1 MKKNAKSI
9 AWSSSMQG
17 GFVSWIMRLCIL
29 AVLVGPLPSLAAG
42 SMKTNSIQQNQ
53 TTITGVVVD
62 EQNLPLIGVN
72 ILVKGT
78 TNGTVTD
85 FDGKFQLDVPANA
98 IIKFSFIGYVD
109 QEITVG
115 NETNINVV
123 LKEDVQGLNEVVV
136 VGYGTQ
142 KKSDLTGAVA
152 SVKAEDLA
160 KTPSSNPVNS
170 LQGKVAGV
178 TITKYGGAPGSGSN
192 ITIRGIGTIGNN
204 NPLYIID
211 GLPGSM
217 SLLNPDDIASMEILK
232 DGAAAAIYGS
242 RAANGVVLITTKK
255 GKKGKVNIDFN
266 MHVGSVKAIDK
277 LNLLDS
283 EGYVKV
289 HRMMYEN
296 YNQYASDADKNAL
309 PSYVT
314 DPIQANTNWQNEI
327 NQTGLQQFYNVNI
340 NGGNELGYYG
350 LSGSWND
357 EEGALIGTDYLKK
370 TLRAKLGMEKGILKI
385 DGNISY
391 AETNYKSVGT
401 DLNSSSQLRYSI
413 SDTYKLTPLI
423 SPFDEDGNVQ
433 LTYGDMPANANPYA
447 NYRNRKGETDLQYFT
462 ANVTGKLQFTDWL
475 SYQVNLGLINSN
487 KKKWTYHPKFQRSP
501 KDGEDWIYYGEA
513 RNNYRSQIME
523 HLINFNKDFGK
534 HSVSSVVGYTASKE
548 TNHWIGANVTGKK
561 TEYSAEG
568 DEVKTNDIPAGFLD
582 PNFMTLN
589 GGEGGTYDAYGSNNE
604 YTRTSIL
611 GRINYSYDSKYL
623 IQVTARRD
631 GSSKFGKD
639 SRFGTFPSVAL
650 GWRITEEDFM
660 SSYEFID
667 NLKLRASWGKLGNEV
682 TLGLYAYEA
691 LISTGTD
698 YNTGAVKGSGANPWT
713 GSIARDLE
721 NKELQW
727 ETTISKNLGLDFALF
742 NSKVTGTVNYY
753 NTTTED
759 MLVVR
764 KLPGSAGLNNPTLN
778 VGEIE
783 NKGMEFEM
791 GYHKNHGDFTFN
803 VNATLTTTKNEVISL
818 ANTDQAL
825 FGEGLKFGDSHFP
838 TQTRVGSEIGAFYL
852 YQEDG
857 IFRTMDEVNAHKNSE
872 GDLLQPNAKPGDIRF
887 KDENGDGVID
897 PKDKVYSGSG
907 IPDFTYSV
915 SFDAK
920 YKGFDFSMMFYGVQG
935 NELYN
940 GNRYYLENM
949 SAGQNFLAS
958 TLNAWTETNQN
969 TNMPR
974 AILGDPNGNTRE
986 STRYLEDG
994 SFLRL
999 KNIEVGYTFP
1009 KNLINKLGISKCR
1022 VYVNAQNV
1030 WTMTDYSGIDP
1041 EVGRG
1046 DVLSLGIDR
1055 SFYPI
1060 NKSFF
1065 AGIQLSF

>member
-1 MKKNAKSI
+1 MKKNAKTIVRKSF
-9 AWSSSMQG
+9 AQQCL
-17 GFVSWIMRLCIL
+17 VSWMMKLCIL
-29 AVLVGPLPSLAAG
+29 AVLVGPMPVLA
-42 SMKTNSIQQNQ
+42 SDSSETFTNQQNQ
-53 TTITGVVVD
+53 KKISGTVVD

-72 ILVKGT
+72 IVVKGST
-78 TNGTVTD
+78 IGTVTD
-85 FDGKFQLDVPANA
+85 FDGNFQLDVPENA
-98 IIKFSFIGYVD
+98 MLIFSFIGYVD
-109 QEITVG
+109 QEIVVG
-115 NETNINVV
+115 NESTFNVI

-160 KTPSSNPVNS
+160 KTPSSNPVNA

-217 SLLNPDDIASMEILK
+217 SLLNPDDIASIEVLK

-255 GKKGKVNIDFN
+255 GKAGKVNVDFN
-266 MHVGSVKAIDK
+266 MHVGSVKAIDQ
-277 LNLLDS
+277 LDLLDS

-296 YNQYASDADKNAL
+296 YNQYASPGDQN
-309 PSYVT
+309 PIPTYVT
-314 DPIQANTNWQNEI
+314 DPIMANTDWQDEVSGN
-327 NQTGLQQFYNVNI
+327 GLQQFYNLSI

-350 LSGSWND
+350 ISGSWND
-357 EEGALIGTDYLKK
+357 EEGSLMGSEYLKK
-370 TLRAKLGMEKGILKI
+370 TLRAKLGMEKGRLKV
-385 DGNISY
+385 DANISY
-391 AETNYKSVGT
+391 AETNSKSAKF
-401 DLNSSSQLRYSI
+401 SLR
-413 SDTYKLTPLI
+413 DTYNLTPLI

-447 NYRNRKGETDLQYFT
+447 NHINRKGETDLQYFS
-462 ANVTGKLQFTDWL
+462 ANVTGRLKITDYL

-487 KKKWTYHPKFQRSP
+487 NIEWSYHPKFQRSP
-501 KDGEDWIYYGEA
+501 KDGEDWIYYGEE

-523 HLINFNKDFGK
+523 HLINFQKDFGK
-534 HSVSSVVGYTASKE
+534 HSVSSVIGYTASE
-548 TNHWIGANVTGKK
+548 DTNHWIGANVTGKK
-561 TEYSAEG
+561 TEYSAE
-568 DEVKTNDIPAGFLD
+568 DDNVITNDIPAGFLD

-589 GGEGGTYDAYGSNNE
+589 GGEGGTYDAYGSKNE

-611 GRINYSYDSKYL
+611 GRINYSYDNKYL
-623 IQVTARRD
+623 VQVTARRD
-631 GSSKFGKD
+631 GSSKFGED

-650 GWRITEEDFM
+650 GWRITEEAFM
-660 SSYEFID
+660 SEYDFID

-682 TLGLYAYEA
+682 TLGLYSYQA
-691 LISTGTD
+691 LISSGTD
-698 YNTGAVKGSGANPWT
+698 YNTGAVKGTGANPWT

-727 ETTISKNLGLDFALF
+727 ETTISKNLGLDFAFL
-742 NSKVTGTVNYY
+742 NSKITGTMNYY

-783 NKGMEFEM
+783 NKGLELEL
-791 GYHKNHGDFTFN
+791 GYHKNQGDFTYN
-803 VNATLTTTKNEVISL
+803 VNATFTTIKNEVISL

-852 YQEDG
+852 YQTDG
-857 IFRTMDEVNAHKNSE
+857 IFQSMDEVNAHVNAD
-872 GDLLQPNAKPGDIRF
+872 GDLLQANAKPGDIRF
-887 KDENGDGVID
+887 RDMNGDGIID
-897 PKDKVYSGSG
+897 PEDKVYSGSG
-907 IPDFTYSV
+907 IPDFTYSL

-949 SAGQNFLAS
+949 SAGQNFLS
-958 TLNAWTETNQN
+958 SSLNAWTETNRN
-969 TNMPR
+969 TNVPR
-974 AILGDPNGNTRE
+974 AVLGDPNSNTRE

-999 KNIEVGYTFP
+999 KNIELGYTLP
-1009 KNLINKLGISKCR
+1009 KEVISRIGLTKCR
-1022 VYVNAQNV
+1022 VYVNAQNI

>member
-1 MKKNAKSI
+1 MKKNAKTVVRNASV
-9 AWSSSMQG
+9 QKG
-17 GFVSWIMRLCIL
+17 LVSWIMKLCIL
-29 AVLVGPLPSLAAG
+29 AVLVGPQPLQAAG
-42 SMKTNSIQQNQ
+42 SMKTKAIQQNQ
-53 TTITGVVVD
+53 KTITGKVVD

-78 TNGTVTD
+78 TLGTVTD
-85 FDGKFQLDVPANA
+85 FDGNFQLDVPANGVV
-98 IIKFSFIGYVD
+98 KFSFIGYVD
-109 QEITVG
+109 QEITIT
-115 NETNINVV
+115 NETSLNIV

-178 TITKYGGAPGSGSN
+178 TITKYGGAPGAGSN

-217 SLLNPDDIASMEILK
+217 SLLNPDDIASIEVLK

-255 GKKGKVNIDFN
+255 GKKGKVNVDFN
-266 MHVGSVKAIDK
+266 MHVGSAKAIDQ
-277 LNLLDS
+277 LDLLDS

-296 YNQYASDADKNAL
+296 YNKYASNDDQKAL

-314 DPIQANTNWQNEI
+314 DPILANTNWQDEVSR
-327 NQTGLQQFYNVNI
+327 TAMQQFYNVSI
-340 NGGNELGYYG
+340 NGGNDLGYYG
-350 LSGSWND
+350 ISGSWND
-357 EEGALIGTDYLKK
+357 EEGTLIGSGYLKK
-370 TLRAKLGMEKGILKI
+370 TLRAKLGMEKGRLKV
-385 DGNISY
+385 DANISY
-391 AETNYKSVGT
+391 AETNSESAKF
-401 DLNSSSQLRYSI
+401 SI
-413 SDTYKLTPLI
+413 RDTYNLTPLI
-423 SPFDEDGNVQ
+423 TPFDEDGNVQ

-447 NYRNRKGETDLQYFT
+447 NHINNKGETDLQYFT
-462 ANVTGKLQFTDWL
+462 ANITGRLKLTDWL

-487 KKKWTYHPKFQRSP
+487 NIEWSYHPKFQRSP
-501 KDGEDWIYYGEA
+501 KDGEDWIYYGEE

-534 HSVSSVVGYTASKE
+534 HSVSSVIGYTASKI
-548 TNHWIGANVTGKK
+548 TNNWISANVTGKK

-568 DEVKTNDIPAGFLD
+568 DEVITNDIPAGFLD

-589 GGEGGTYDAYGSNNE
+589 GGKGGTYNASGSNDE

-611 GRINYSYDSKYL
+611 GRVNYSYDSKYL
-623 IQVTARRD
+623 IQITARRD
-631 GSSKFGKD
+631 GSSKFGKNN
-639 SRFGTFPSVAL
+639 RYGTFPSVAL

-660 SSYEFID
+660 SSYDFID
-667 NLKLRASWGKLGNEV
+667 NLKLRASWGKLGNEI
-682 TLGLYAYEA
+682 TLGLYQYEA
-691 LISTGTD
+691 LIFSGTDSSTGS
-698 YNTGAVKGSGANPWT
+698 VKGTGANPWT
-713 GSIARDLE
+713 GSIAWDLE
-721 NKELQW
+721 NADFKW

-742 NSKVTGTVNYY
+742 NSKITGTANYY

-759 MLVVR
+759 MLVVN
-764 KLPGSAGLNNPTLN
+764 KLAPSAGTNNPVVN

-783 NKGMEFEM
+783 NKGFELEL
-791 GYHKNHGDFTFN
+791 GYHKNQGDFTFN
-803 VNATLTTTKNEVISL
+803 INGTLTTMKNEVLSL
-818 ANTDQAL
+818 ADADQSL
-825 FGEGLKFGDSHFP
+825 FGEGLKYGDSHFP
-838 TQTRVGSEIGAFYL
+838 TQTKVGTEIGAFYL
-852 YQEDG
+852 YQADG
-857 IFRTMDEVNAHKNSE
+857 IFQSMDEVNAHVNPE
-872 GDLLQPNAKPGDIRF
+872 GNLLQMYAKPGDIRF
-887 KDENGDGVID
+887 KDVNGDGVID

-907 IPDFTYSV
+907 IPDFTYSL

-920 YKGFDFSMMFYGVQG
+920 YKGFDFSMMFYGSHG
-935 NELYN
+935 NDLYN

-958 TLNAWTETNQN
+958 TLNAWTESNPN
-969 TNMPR
+969 TSMPR

-999 KNIEVGYTFP
+999 KNIELGYTLP
-1009 KNLINKLGISKCR
+1009 KNIINKIGITKCR
-1022 VYVNAQNV
+1022 VYVNAQNI
-1030 WTMTDYSGIDP
+1030 WTSTDYSGIDP
-1041 EVGRG
+1041 EVGREG
-1046 DVLSLGIDR
+1046 VLNQGIDR

-1065 AGIQLSF
+1065 AGVQLSF

>member
-1 MKKNAKSI
+1 MKKNAKTVVRNASV
-9 AWSSSMQG
+9 QKG
-17 GFVSWIMRLCIL
+17 LVSWIMKLCIL
-29 AVLVGPLPSLAAG
+29 AVLVGPQPLQAAG
-42 SMKTNSIQQNQ
+42 SMKTKAIQQIQ
-53 TTITGVVVD
+53 KTITGKVVD

-78 TNGTVTD
+78 TLGTVTD
-85 FDGKFQLDVPANA
+85 FDGNFQLDVPANGVV
-98 IIKFSFIGYVD
+98 KFSFIGYVD
-109 QEITVG
+109 QEITIT
-115 NETNINVV
+115 NETSLNIV

-178 TITKYGGAPGSGSN
+178 TITKYGGAPGAGSN

-217 SLLNPDDIASMEILK
+217 SLLNPDDIASIEVLK

-255 GKKGKVNIDFN
+255 GKKGKVNVDFN
-266 MHVGSVKAIDK
+266 MHVGSAKAIDQ
-277 LNLLDS
+277 LDLLDS

-296 YNQYASDADKNAL
+296 YNKYASSDDQKAL

-314 DPIQANTNWQNEI
+314 DPILANTDWQDEVSR
-327 NQTGLQQFYNVNI
+327 TAMQQFYNVSI
-340 NGGNELGYYG
+340 NGGNDLGYYG
-350 LSGSWND
+350 ISGSWND
-357 EEGALIGTDYLKK
+357 EEGTLIGSGYLKK
-370 TLRAKLGMEKGILKI
+370 TLRAKLGMEKGRLKV
-385 DGNISY
+385 DANISY
-391 AETNYKSVGT
+391 AETNSESAKF
-401 DLNSSSQLRYSI
+401 SI
-413 SDTYKLTPLI
+413 RDTYNLTPLI
-423 SPFDEDGNVQ
+423 TPFDEDGNVQ

-447 NYRNRKGETDLQYFT
+447 NHINNKGETDLQYFT
-462 ANVTGKLQFTDWL
+462 ANITGRLKLTDWL

-487 KKKWTYHPKFQRSP
+487 NIEWSYHPKFQRSP
-501 KDGEDWIYYGEA
+501 KDGEDWIYYGEE

-534 HSVSSVVGYTASKE
+534 HSISSVIGYTASKV
-548 TNHWIGANVTGKK
+548 TNNWISANVTGKK

-568 DEVKTNDIPAGFLD
+568 DEVITNDIPAGFLD

-589 GGEGGTYDAYGSNNE
+589 GGKGGTYNASGSNDE

-611 GRINYSYDSKYL
+611 GRVNYSYDSKYL
-623 IQVTARRD
+623 IQITARRD
-631 GSSKFGKD
+631 GSSKFGKNN
-639 SRFGTFPSVAL
+639 RYGTFPSVAL

-660 SSYEFID
+660 SSYDFID
-667 NLKLRASWGKLGNEV
+667 NLKLRASWGKLGNEI
-682 TLGLYAYEA
+682 TLGLYQYEA
-691 LISTGTD
+691 LIFSGTDSSTGS
-698 YNTGAVKGSGANPWT
+698 VKGTGANPWT
-713 GSIARDLE
+713 GSIAWDLE
-721 NKELQW
+721 NANFKW

-742 NSKVTGTVNYY
+742 NSKITGTANYY

-759 MLVVR
+759 MLVVN
-764 KLPGSAGLNNPTLN
+764 KLAPSAGTNNPVVN

-783 NKGMEFEM
+783 NKGFELEL
-791 GYHKNHGDFTFN
+791 GYHKNQGDFAFN
-803 VNATLTTTKNEVISL
+803 INGTLTTMKNEVLSL
-818 ANTDQAL
+818 ADADQSL
-825 FGEGLKFGDSHFP
+825 FGEGLKYGDSHFP
-838 TQTRVGSEIGAFYL
+838 TQTKVGTEIGAFYL
-852 YQEDG
+852 YQADG
-857 IFRTMDEVNAHKNSE
+857 IFQSMDEVNAHVNSE
-872 GDLLQPNAKPGDIRF
+872 GNLLQMYARPGDIRF
-887 KDENGDGVID
+887 KDVNGDGVID

-907 IPDFTYSV
+907 IPDFTYSL

-920 YKGFDFSMMFYGVQG
+920 YKGFDFSMMFYGSHG
-935 NELYN
+935 NDLYN

-958 TLNAWTETNQN
+958 TLNAWTESNPN
-969 TNMPR
+969 TSMPR

-999 KNIEVGYTFP
+999 KNIELGYTLP
-1009 KNLINKLGISKCR
+1009 KNIINKIGITKCR
-1022 VYVNAQNV
+1022 VYVNAQNI
-1030 WTMTDYSGIDP
+1030 WTSTDYSGIDP
-1041 EVGRG
+1041 EVGREG
-1046 DVLSLGIDR
+1046 VLNQGIDR

-1065 AGIQLSF
+1065 AGVQLSF

>member
-1 MKKNAKSI
+1 MKKNAKTI
-9 AWSSSMQG
+9 ARNTYVQKG
-17 GFVSWIMRLCIL
+17 LVSWIMKLCIL
-29 AVLVGPLPSLAAG
+29 AVLIGPQSLQAAG
-42 SMKTNSIQQNQ
+42 SMKTNAIQQSQKN
-53 TTITGVVVD
+53 ITGKVVD

-78 TNGTVTD
+78 TIGTVTD
-85 FDGKFQLDVPANA
+85 FDGNFQLDVPANGV
-98 IIKFSFIGYVD
+98 IKFSFIGYVD
-109 QEITVG
+109 QEITIG
-115 NETNINVV
+115 NETTLNIV

-160 KTPSSNPVNS
+160 KTPSSNPVNA

-178 TITKYGGAPGSGSN
+178 TITKYGGAPGAGSN

-217 SLLNPDDIASMEILK
+217 SLLNPDDIASIEVLK

-255 GKKGKVNIDFN
+255 GKAGKVNVDFN
-266 MHVGSVKAIDK
+266 MHMGSVKAIDQ
-277 LNLLDS
+277 LDLLDS

-289 HRMMYEN
+289 HKMMYEN
-296 YNQYASDADKNAL
+296 AGEAIPAYA
-309 PSYVT
+309 T
-314 DPIQANTNWQNEI
+314 DPITANTDWQDEI

-357 EEGALIGTDYLKK
+357 EEGSLIGTEYLKK
-370 TLRAKLGMEKGILKI
+370 TLRAKLGMKKGILKV

-391 AETNYKSVGT
+391 AETNYNSVGT
-401 DLNSSSQLRYSI
+401 DLNSSSQLRYSL

-447 NYRNRKGETDLQYFT
+447 NYKNRKGETDLQYFT
-462 ANVTGKLQFTDWL
+462 ANVTGRLQFTEYL
-475 SYQVNLGLINSN
+475 SYQVNLGLVNSN
-487 KKKWTYHPKFQRSP
+487 KTKWTYHPKFQRSP

-534 HSVSSVVGYTASKE
+534 HSVTSVIGYTASKD

-561 TEYSAEG
+561 TEYSAE
-568 DEVKTNDIPAGFLD
+568 DDNVVTNDIPAGFLD
-582 PNFMTLN
+582 PNFLTLN
-589 GGEGGTYDAYGSNNE
+589 GGEGGTYDAYGSKNE

-611 GRINYSYDSKYL
+611 GRINYSFNNKYL
-623 IQVTARRD
+623 VQVTARRD
-631 GSSKFGKD
+631 GSSKFGED

-660 SSYEFID
+660 SNYDFID

-682 TLGLYAYEA
+682 TLDLYSYQA
-691 LISTGTD
+691 LISSGTD
-698 YNTGAVKGSGANPWT
+698 SNTGAVKGTGANPWT

-742 NSKVTGTVNYY
+742 NSKVTGTMNYY

-764 KLPGSAGLNNPTLN
+764 KLPGSAGLNDPTLN

-783 NKGMEFEM
+783 NKGLELEL
-791 GYHKNHGDFTFN
+791 GYHKNQGDFTFN
-803 VNATLTTTKNEVISL
+803 VNATFTTIKNEVISL
-818 ANTDQAL
+818 ANSDQSL
-825 FGEGLKFGDSHFP
+825 FGEGLKYGDSHFP

-852 YQEDG
+852 YQTDG
-857 IFRTMDEVNAHKNSE
+857 IFQSMDEINAHVNEE
-872 GDLLQPNAKPGDIRF
+872 GDLLQANAKPGDIRF
-887 KDENGDGVID
+887 RDMNGDGVID
-897 PKDKVYSGSG
+897 PEDKVYSGSG
-907 IPDFTYSV
+907 IPDFTYSIN
-915 SFDAK
+915 FDAK

-958 TLNAWTETNQN
+958 SLNAWTENNRN
-969 TNMPR
+969 TNVPR
-974 AILGDPNGNTRE
+974 AVLGDPNMNTRE

-999 KNIEVGYTFP
+999 KNIELGYTLP
-1009 KNLINKLGISKCR
+1009 KDVISRIGLTKCR
-1022 VYVNAQNV
+1022 VYINAQNI

-1065 AGIQLSF
+1065 AGVQLSF